1 MIPIRAVFSLHN
13 SHLSLLFFSP
23 GLKTQW
29 LPAKAVQGQF
39 KLGLW
44 QGTVLSEWGG
54 GGPAAQLKYRLLV
67 SLQANGN
74 QLWGRFNFSGSKHSP
89 REETLTLS
97 QPELLRSSD
106 SSIPCASTFRPSQVF
121 HQPKIAQISTLLTI
135 WQDKIWCTVHQKAN
149 GK

>member
-1 MIPIRAVFSLHN
+1 MFSRHN

-23 GLKTQW
+23 GLKTQP
-29 LPAKAVQGQF
+29 LPAEAVLGQF

-44 QGTVLSEWGG
+44 QGTVVLSEWGG
-54 GGPAAQLKYRLLV
+54 GAPAAQLKYRLLV

-97 QPELLRSSD
+97 QPELLGSSKANV
-106 SSIPCASTFRPSQVF
+106 PCALIQVF
-121 HQPKIAQISTLLTI
+121 HQPNSLLNKCFIYYITRLNV
-135 WQDKIWCTVHQKAN
+135 TKAK
-149 GK
+149 GKYRDFHFI